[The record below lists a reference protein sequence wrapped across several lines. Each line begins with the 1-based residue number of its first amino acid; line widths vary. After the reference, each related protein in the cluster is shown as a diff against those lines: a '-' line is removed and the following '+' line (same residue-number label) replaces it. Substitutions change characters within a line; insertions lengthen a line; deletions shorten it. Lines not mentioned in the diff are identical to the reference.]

1 MIILTSYGLRSPIIA
16 EKIRVLIKPKD
27 MKVFIIP
34 FAGFDYNLIAK
45 KESDALINFGFE
57 KNNIYVCDVS
67 NADEHK
73 NKHIDMIY
81 VPGGNQFKLLYECKK
96 NKMLN
101 WIKQSIT
108 DGCHYFGVSAGADLA
123 TSDLEYLKL
132 VDECN
137 YELENFVGLKLIN
150 EKVLCHIDQRDWGVL
165 QAVKDYDGR
174 GVLFLK
180 NNDVYIAKTG
190 GMEYV

>member
-16 EKIRVLIKPKD
+16 EKVRDLINPKD

-34 FAGFDYNLIAK
+34 FAGFDYNLTAK

-73 NKHIDMIY
+73 NKHIDLIY
-81 VPGGNQFKLLYECKK
+81 VPGGNQFKLLYECQKR
-96 NKMLN
+96 KMLN
-101 WIKQSIT
+101 WVKQLII
-108 DGCHYFGVSAGADLA
+108 DGAHYFGVSAGADLA

-132 VDECN
+132 VDDCN
-137 YELENFVGLKLIN
+137 EKLENFVGLGLIE
-150 EKVLCHIDQRDWGVL
+150 EKVICHVDQRDISTL
-165 QAVKDYDGR
+165 QAVKKYDKR
-174 GVLFLK
+174 KTIFLR
-180 NNDVYIAKTG
+180 NDEVYVI
-190 GMEYV
+190 E

>member
-16 EKIRVLIKPKD
+16 EKVRDLINPKD

-34 FAGFDYNLIAK
+34 FAGFDYNLTAK

-67 NADEHK
+67 NTDEHK

-81 VPGGNQFKLLYECKK
+81 VPGGNQFKLLYECQK
-96 NKMLN
+96 NEMLG
-101 WIKQSIT
+101 WIKQRIT
-108 DGCHYFGVSAGADLA
+108 DGCHYLGVSAGADLA
-123 TSDLEYLKL
+123 TSDLKYLKL

-137 YELENFVGLKLIN
+137 YELENFAGLGLIE
-150 EKVLCHIDQRDWGVL
+150 EKVICHIDQRDAGTL
-165 QAVKDYDGR
+165 EAVRNLDGR
-174 GVLFLK
+174 KTIFLR
-180 NNDVYIAKTG
+180 NDEVYVI
-190 GMEYV
+190 E